1 MIDRSKIASL
11 DIETSGLNSKS
22 PSFFTWA
29 VGVAKFDPQDQN
41 KTTIWEK
48 FYNSGKTEEETRR
61 IFGENTFNAD
71 RLANGVFDSYLSNF
85 GNLSGQKSI
94 VKELTSQLSG
104 VNNLVIQNSNFERRV
119 FEELYKISDPAEV
132 KAFSDLFEWKYAD
145 SGIAYMGPDPYIL
158 DKKNKGQE
166 KISEF
171 LKDQSNTG
179 LFDDAT
185 SIYGDIMNKYKDI
198 LNRSGGKIQVIE
210 QMDATKGLLLKAAK
224 MGYIDKQYVG
234 IGSSQ
239 EFLSKMLLDI
249 NEEHLAGSDADQQ
262 LRTSMNH
269 IFKMYDEL
277 ESGNVS
283 AKTEA
288 VLKKISLG
296 MKEGGRSQLKRGLL
310 KAIDDATSQTGYR
323 IYDVPSATTNDVTQK
338 FVDSAGQEVE
348 VTRSFKTS
356 GRATNDVNEAIA
368 DTVRRYKGVDIGID
382 LDRLMSGLADETDI
396 EGKRKLINGLAAD
409 NAPFKVARN
418 MKFAM
423 AGIAVGVTL
432 MAMEED
438 NSKRDIAK
446 IKEKKDINRQLSQ
459 SVENNVK
466 MYSKPRISIPN
477 YHGSGFADWNER
489 TGHHEY

>member
-1 MIDRSKIASL
+1 MIDMSKIASL

-29 VGVAKFDPQDQN
+29 VGVAKFDPQDPSKVN
-41 KTTIWEK
+41 VWETW
-48 FYNSGKTEEETRR
+48 YNSGKTEAETRR
-61 IFGENTFNAD
+61 MFGENKFNAN
-71 RLANGVFDSYLSNF
+71 RLAEGVFDGYLNKL
-85 GNLSGQKSI
+85 GTLDGQKSI
-94 VKELTSQLSG
+94 IKDLTTQLSG

-119 FEELYKISDPAEV
+119 FEELYKISDPADV

-158 DKKNKGQE
+158 NQKNQGQL

-185 SIYGDIMNKYKDI
+185 NIYDDIMKKYKDI
-198 LNRSGGKIQVIE
+198 LDRKAGKIQIIE

-224 MGYIDKQYVG
+224 MGYIDKQYIG

-239 EFLSKMLLDI
+239 EFLSKMLLDLD
-249 NEEHLAGSDADQQ
+249 EAHLAGSDAEQQ
-262 LRTSMNH
+262 LRTSMNN

-277 ESGNVS
+277 GSGNVS
-283 AKTEA
+283 AKTETI
-288 VLKKISLG
+288 LKKISIG
-296 MKEGGRSQLKRGLL
+296 MKDGGVSQLKRGLR
-310 KAIDDATSQTGYR
+310 KAIDDATSQAGYK
-323 IYDVPSATTNDVTQK
+323 IYDVPSATTNDATQK
-338 FVDSAGQEVE
+338 FVNSAGQEVE
-348 VTRSFKTS
+348 VIRSFKTS

-368 DTVRRYKGVDIGID
+368 DTVRRYQGVDIGID
-382 LDRLMSGLADETDI
+382 LDNLMSRLADETTVD
-396 EGKRKLINGLAAD
+396 GKHKLVDDLAAD
-409 NAPFKVARN
+409 KRVFKGYRN
-418 MKFAM
+418 IKMAM
-423 AGIAVGVTL
+423 GAALLGTTL
-432 MAMEED
+432 IAMEED

-446 IKEKKDINRQLSQ
+446 IKQKQDVNRQLSQ